1 MSNSYK
7 SDKDSRAP
15 SRFLTPQ
22 EEYERGLRRRPKG
35 THFFDDD
42 EDDDE
47 LVDTDNTVV
56 PDEEE

>member
-42 EDDDE
+42 EDDE
-47 LVDTDNTVV
+47 LVDTDNTVI